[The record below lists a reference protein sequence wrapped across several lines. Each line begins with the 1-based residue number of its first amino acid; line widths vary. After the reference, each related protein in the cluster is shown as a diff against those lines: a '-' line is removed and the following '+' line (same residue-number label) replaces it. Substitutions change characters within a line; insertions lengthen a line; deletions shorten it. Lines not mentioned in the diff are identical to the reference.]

1 MSVTYPDHIAVDRP
15 VTAQPVSVRT
25 ADVDSAPYTPVYARS
40 GKARTGRK
48 AVKTWMIL
56 APIGAVVLIGGGVA
70 MALGGETADPVS
82 SPGPVQPAPFAA
94 SIDAGIAPPALQTS
108 AAGIEATSA
117 PVGMQTAEG
126 RRATPALR
134 PPVEAVPA
142 ATPVETAP
150 TPTGPQ
156 PYVGA
161 DEPVTPAVPSAPAP
175 PTPVLPP
182 EAVVSPPVD

>member
-15 VTAQPVSVRT
+15 VTAHPVSVGT
-25 ADVDSAPYTPVYARS
+25 ADVDSAPYTTVYARS

-70 MALGGETADPVS
+70 MAIGGETADPVS

-94 SIDAGIAPPALQTS
+94 PLDAGIAPSALQTS

-117 PVGMQTAEG
+117 PVATQTAEG

-134 PPVEAVPA
+134 SVEAAPA

-156 PYVGA
+156 PYLGA
-161 DEPVTPAVPSAPAP
+161 DEPVTPALPSAPAP

-182 EAVVSPPVD
+182 EAVVSPPGD